1 MPLLFGTDGI
11 RGTFNKYPI
20 TEKFFHE
27 FAGAIEHF
35 FIQLLNKT
43 SLRLAIGHD
52 TRESGTIL
60 KKSFI
65 NGLSSNVFVLDCG
78 IIPTPGISIITQ
90 YEKCDLGVMITA
102 SHNLYSDNG
111 IKIFNSNGEK
121 LSVDLEKDIEKFFE
135 KFSIGIKIPSKKEP
149 IVVNFHKQALNN
161 FAARFKDIYFQ
172 VNEPIVLDTAN
183 GATTYTS
190 PMILEKFCTN
200 LITVYNSPNG
210 NNIND
215 NCGSEYIDNIKTIV
229 KKTQSYAGIAHDG
242 DGDRLIMVDETGKCL
257 NGDQIIGIIA
267 NYLKEKNLLLNNTIV
282 VTQQSNSGLDESLS
296 KNEINVIRTDVGDR
310 NVYYSMLQHNCILG
324 GEESGHIIL
333 KNLSNTGDAIA
344 AAILILKISLEKN
357 LSLSKLKKQI
367 HLFPKHSINI
377 YIEQKLPLSEF
388 SSLQVLLRDMQI
400 NEPNYKRSL
409 IRYSGTE
416 NKLRILVEATN
427 EAILPEISEK
437 IYNCIR
443 KEFEKRKIFIK

>member
-11 RGTFNKYPI
+11 RGTFREYPI

-27 FAGAIEHF
+27 FASAIEHF
-35 FIQLLNKT
+35 FIQFLGKT
-43 SLRLAIGHD
+43 SLKLAIGHD
-52 TRESGTIL
+52 TRKSGIIL
-60 KKSFI
+60 KNSFI
-65 NGLSSNVFVLDCG
+65 NGFSSNVFVLDCG
-78 IIPTPGISIITQ
+78 IIPTPGISVITQ

-102 SHNLYSDNG
+102 SHNPYSDNG

-121 LSVDLEKDIEKFFE
+121 LSIDLERDIEQFFE
-135 KFSIGIKIPSKKEP
+135 KFSSRTKIFAEKTSK
-149 IVVNFHKQALNN
+149 VVNFHKQALNN
-161 FAARFKDIYFQ
+161 FAARFKDICFQ
-172 VNEPIVLDTAN
+172 INKPIVLDTAN
-183 GATTYTS
+183 GATSYTS
-190 PMILEKFCTN
+190 PIILAKFCTN
-200 LITVYNSPNG
+200 LITVCNTPDG

-215 NCGSEYIDNIKTIV
+215 NCGSEHVDNIKTIV

-242 DGDRLIMVDETGKCL
+242 DGDRLIMVDETGECL

-267 NYLKEKNLLLNNTIV
+267 NYLKEKNLLLKNTIV
-282 VTQQSNSGLDESLS
+282 VTQQSNSGLDESLN
-296 KNEINVIRTDVGDR
+296 KNEINVIRTDIGDR

-344 AAILILKISLEKN
+344 AAIVILKISSEKN
-357 LSLSKLKKQI
+357 LPLSKLKKQI
-367 HLFPKHSINI
+367 HLFPKRSFNI
-377 YIEQKLPLSEF
+377 YTEKKLPLSELP
-388 SSLQVLLRDMQI
+388 SLQTLLNDLQI
-400 NEPNYKRSL
+400 HEPNYKRSL

-416 NKLRILVEATN
+416 SKLRILIEATN
-427 EAILPEISEK
+427 EVVLNEISEK